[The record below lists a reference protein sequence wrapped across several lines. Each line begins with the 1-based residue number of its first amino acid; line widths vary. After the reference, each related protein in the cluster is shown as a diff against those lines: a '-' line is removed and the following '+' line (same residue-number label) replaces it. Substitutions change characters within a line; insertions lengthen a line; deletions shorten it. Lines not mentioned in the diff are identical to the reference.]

1 MMQGGFM
8 KRIMTAFLAL
18 FITLNAVAA
27 LAGISDAEKIK
38 SEITKRGTGEKAR
51 VRITTRDKVQL
62 KGYISDIGE
71 SNFALTAKHPPQTR
85 TLSYSD
91 VVQVRGSGLSTAAK
105 TGIGIGVGVAVGTG
119 IAAALILARCGNYC
133 R

>member
-1 MMQGGFM
+1 M
-8 KRIMTAFLAL
+8 KRTIGLLLVLVVTF
-18 FITLNAVAA
+18 NGVAA
-27 LAGISDAEKIK
+27 LAAALDADKIK

-51 VRITTRDKVQL
+51 VRITTRDNAQL

-71 SNFALTAKHPPQTR
+71 STFAITTKHPPETR

-91 VVQVRGSGLSTAAK
+91 VVQVKDPGLSTGGK
-105 TGIGIGVGVAVGTG
+105 IGIAIGIVAAGTG
-119 IAAALILARCGNYC
+119 IAAGVILAKCGNYC

>member
-1 MMQGGFM
+1 MMKGGFM
-8 KRIMTAFLAL
+8 KRIMTVFLAL

-38 SEITKRGTGEKAR
+38 SEITKHGTGEKAR

-62 KGYISDIGE
+62 RGYISGVGE
-71 SNFALTAKHPPQTR
+71 STFALTVKHPPQTR

-91 VVQVRGSGLSTAAK
+91 VVQVRGPGLNTAAK
-105 TGIGIGVGVAVGTG
+105 TAIGIGVGVAVGTG
-119 IAAALILARCGNYC
+119 IAAAVIFAKCGNYC